1 MSNYRKEVEGLLG
14 KECIKKL
21 SNYVKGGKMSEDELK
36 YFVQYLG
43 DLSSTDPE
51 APNVLYGNHKRRMS
65 QTKDR
70 RYDIE
75 LLEVLSD
82 WWAEGDEEM
91 TLSQALGILSQALCK
106 PEVGGRHLAQQLLS
120 LEVSNALSSKS
131 LNVHSEPPCQIQ
143 KISTSSRCSHICRL
157 NIVS

>member
-21 SNYVKGGKMSEDELK
+21 INYVKGGEMSEDELK

-43 DLSSTDPE
+43 ELSSTDPE

-82 WWAEGDEEM
+82 WWGESLFEM
-91 TLSQALGILSQALCK
+91 TLSQALNILVKALCK
-106 PEVGGRHLAQQLLS
+106 PEVNCQLLAEE
-120 LEVSNALSSKS
+120 LLNLKVANVSGCDNLF
-131 LNVHSEPPCQIQ
+131 
-143 KISTSSRCSHICRL
+143 
-157 NIVS
+157 

>member
-21 SNYVKGGKMSEDELK
+21 SNYVKGGKMNEDELK

-43 DLSSTDPE
+43 ELSSTEPE
-51 APNVLYGNHKRRMS
+51 APNVLYGNHLRRMS
-65 QTKDR
+65 QAKDR

-82 WWAEGDEEM
+82 WWEWWEEEEEM

-131 LNVHSEPPCQIQ
+131 Q
-143 KISTSSRCSHICRL
+143 KCSWSPL
-157 NIVS
+157 SDTENK

>member
-21 SNYVKGGKMSEDELK
+21 INYVKGGEMSEDELK

-43 DLSSTDPE
+43 ELSSTDPE

-82 WWAEGDEEM
+82 WWAEGEEEM

-106 PEVGGRHLAQQLLS
+106 PEVGSRHLAQQLLS

-131 LNVHSEPPCQIQ
+131 LKVELEPPLEYETLPKAQRTQ
-143 KISTSSRCSHICRL
+143 GLSSG
-157 NIVS
+157 